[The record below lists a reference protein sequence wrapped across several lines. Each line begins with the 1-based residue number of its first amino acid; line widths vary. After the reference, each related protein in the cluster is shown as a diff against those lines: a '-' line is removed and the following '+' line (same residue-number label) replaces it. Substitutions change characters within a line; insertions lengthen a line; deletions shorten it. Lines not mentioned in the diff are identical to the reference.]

1 MDEQGE
7 KIKNFMDTLTKS
19 LNGLK
24 EADEKRDEEIRTIK
38 NDLENVKTLIPK
50 VKKKKK
56 KKKKKEIWM
65 KVFYKNIF
73 FNDYYLFE

>member
-56 KKKKKEIWM
+56 KKKKKRNLNES
-65 KVFYKNIF
+65 F
-73 FNDYYLFE
+73 L